1 MTPIDGKQTAQHI
14 REELAQQ
21 VAAMKEQG
29 QRPPHL
35 AAILVGENPASQA
48 YVRNKVKDCEAVGF
62 GSTLVRFNT
71 DVSEEKLLAKVE
83 EINRN
88 KEIDGLIVQLPLPDH
103 ITAEKVTFAIRPEK
117 DVDGFHPINVGR
129 MAKGLPAFVAATP
142 LGIIQLLEHYKI
154 ETEGKHCVVIGRS
167 DIVGTPMSLLMSRK
181 AYPGNCTVTIC
192 HSRTQRMADFTR
204 QADILIAAIGKEKFV
219 TAEMVKEGAVVIDV
233 GINRAEDPT
242 RKSGYALVGDV
253 DYDSVAEKCSYITP
267 VPGGVG
273 PMTRAALLY
282 NTMLAAQCTIYH
294 H

>member
-1 MTPIDGKQTAQHI
+1 MTLIDGKQTAQHI

-21 VAAMKEQG
+21 VVAMKEQG

-71 DVSEEKLLAKVE
+71 DVSETELLAKVE
-83 EINRN
+83 EINQN

-103 ITAEKVTFAIRPEK
+103 ITPEKVTFAIWPEK

-142 LGIIQLLEHYKI
+142 LGIIQLLEHYQI

-192 HSRTQRMADFTR
+192 HSRTQHMADFTR

-233 GINRAEDPT
+233 GINRVEDT
-242 RKSGYALVGDV
+242 SRKSGYALVGDV
-253 DYDSVAEKCSYITP
+253 DYDSVAEKCSHITP

-282 NTMLAAQCTIYH
+282 NTMLAAKNEVYA
-294 H
+294 